1 MGGGGGGG
9 RNHGVPQGSVLGLL
23 LFNIYLN
30 DLFFTLREIDVCNF
44 ADDTT
49 PYVCNQNLQVVIEKL
64 EYHSDLAVTWF
75 ESNLMKLN
83 TDKCHL
89 LVSGHKF
96 EEIWMK
102 VGKDQIWEEKKVRL
116 LGITIDNELKFDQH
130 ITEICL
136 KANKKLSILSRMS
149 KFLSFDQRH
158 IIYKA
163 FVESQFK
170 YCPFVW
176 FFHSRTSNNKINKL
190 HERALRLVYDDYESS
205 FESLLEKDGSFCIHH
220 QNLQK
225 PALEIYKVIHNNST
239 GDFKNLFNLRNCHY
253 NRSGSELLIPSVNS
267 VMKGQNSLR
276 YLGPLI

>member
-1 MGGGGGGG
+1 
-9 RNHGVPQGSVLGLL
+9 
-23 LFNIYLN
+23 
-30 DLFFTLREIDVCNF
+30 
-44 ADDTT
+44 
-49 PYVCNQNLQVVIEKL
+49 
-64 EYHSDLAVTWF
+64 
-75 ESNLMKLN
+75 MKLN

-149 KFLSFDQRH
+149 KFLSFDQRR

-170 YCPFVW
+170 YCPLVW

-225 PALEIYKVIHNNST
+225 LALEIYKVIHNNST
-239 GDFKNLFNLRNCHY
+239 GDFKNLFNLRNCHN

-276 YLGPLI
+276 YLGPLIWNLIPIEIRNLDSFDAFKSEIKNWKPVNCPCRLCKSFMAGVGFINISD